1 MLSTG
6 IDAPDIEVLVMARPT
21 KSKILYAQMKGR
33 GARKCEETG
42 KDKFILID
50 FVDSWAIEE
59 EVITNE
65 ILEKEEET
73 QYEEIEPTEEPKPRK
88 KKEKEYTEPREVRHR
103 EMVILDV
110 PVWIEY
116 SEVIEPQ
123 IIDQITK
130 QIQHQVKNASDRIT
144 LKSKFQQALIAWQY
158 FKGDEPVSEEYLKAM
173 GFDLETLRD
182 IYGEPEA
189 ELKDFI
195 EVALGRKSFPT
206 LEERKRM
213 SLKKWLTDE
222 KQIPEDGVDFI
233 MIYVDFKNRNPE
245 ITLSQFMGSRIVD
258 LKGGLVKIEEI
269 FGSLENFKD
278 LAEEAFR
285 RWNNG

>member
-103 EMVILDV
+103 EIVILDV
-110 PVWIEY
+110 PVRIEY

-144 LKSKFQQALIAWQY
+144 LKSKFQQALISWQY
-158 FKGDEPVSEEYLKAM
+158 FKGDEPVGEEYLKAM
-173 GFDLETLRD
+173 GFDL
-182 IYGEPEA
+182 
-189 ELKDFI
+189 F
-195 EVALGRKSFPT
+195 
-206 LEERKRM
+206 KRHI
-213 SLKKWLTDE
+213 W
-222 KQIPEDGVDFI
+222 
-233 MIYVDFKNRNPE
+233 R
-245 ITLSQFMGSRIVD
+245 
-258 LKGGLVKIEEI
+258 
-269 FGSLENFKD
+269 
-278 LAEEAFR
+278 A
-285 RWNNG
+285 

>member
-1 MLSTG
+1 
-6 IDAPDIEVLVMARPT
+6 
-21 KSKILYAQMKGR
+21 MKGR

-65 ILEKEEET
+65 ILEEEEET
-73 QYEEIEPTEEPKPRK
+73 QYEEIEPTEEPKPRE
-88 KKEKEYTEPREVRHR
+88 KKERKYTEPRDVQHR

-123 IIDQITK
+123 IINQITK

-144 LKSKFQQALIAWQY
+144 LKSKFQQALISWQY
-158 FKGDEPVSEEYLKAM
+158 FNGDEPVSEEYLKAM
-173 GFDLETLRD
+173 GFDFGTLRD

-195 EVALGRKSFPT
+195 EVALGRKSFPYSG
-206 LEERKRM
+206 RK
-213 SLKKWLTDE
+213 KKGEFE
-222 KQIPEDGVDFI
+222 K
-233 MIYVDFKNRNPE
+233 
-245 ITLSQFMGSRIVD
+245 
-258 LKGGLVKIEEI
+258 
-269 FGSLENFKD
+269 
-278 LAEEAFR
+278 
-285 RWNNG
+285 NG

>member
-1 MLSTG
+1 MTS
-6 IDAPDIEVLVMARPT
+6 
-21 KSKILYAQMKGR
+21 
-33 GARKCEETG
+33 
-42 KDKFILID
+42 
-50 FVDSWAIEE
+50 
-59 EVITNE
+59 
-65 ILEKEEET
+65 
-73 QYEEIEPTEEPKPRK
+73 
-88 KKEKEYTEPREVRHR
+88 
-103 EMVILDV
+103 
-110 PVWIEY
+110 
-116 SEVIEPQ
+116 
-123 IIDQITK
+123 
-130 QIQHQVKNASDRIT
+130 
-144 LKSKFQQALIAWQY
+144 
-158 FKGDEPVSEEYLKAM
+158 
-173 GFDLETLRD
+173 LRD

-206 LEERKRM
+206 LEERKRE